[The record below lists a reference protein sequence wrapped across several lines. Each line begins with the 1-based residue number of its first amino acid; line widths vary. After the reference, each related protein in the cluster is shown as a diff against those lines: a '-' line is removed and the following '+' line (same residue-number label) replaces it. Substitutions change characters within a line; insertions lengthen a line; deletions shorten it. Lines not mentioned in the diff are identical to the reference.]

1 MNCIL
6 LWSLINLFL
15 YKCPKSIDIDT
26 TGKNCTQVHQGTYDQ
41 EIMLMCT
48 LPIGKSA
55 TTTPE
60 PTESYTTLPPVSTT
74 SVSTSTA
81 PLPVETHAPTEPP
94 EYLTTTTSSNL
105 RKTTTSSY
113 IPKTT
118 SEAIHIQSTTIS
130 PTTNPPSDQPTF
142 ETTTGAYIRRNDTKS
157 IVLTNS
163 KQPIQQTIIQQTS
176 PDTIPIL
183 ISALSIS
190 IVSFIG
196 CIVFGIWSYKKH
208 QEHKVRK
215 MVRPSGVQIEMS
227 PTATQPMLQAPKQ
240 DPKKEQRINQL
251 KRMNDGSKTARAVAP
266 KAMMKR
272 SPSQVKKMTLEDW
285 KQLRNELKNPTVIKK
300 PPVNRGNK
308 PSMRPQRVPPAPVK
322 EIKPMAAVVN
332 NNSYVKKM
340 VEKLNKK

>member
-15 YKCPKSIDIDT
+15 YKCPKSIDVNTID
-26 TGKNCTQVHQGTYDQ
+26 KNCTQVHQGTYDQ
-41 EIMLMCT
+41 EFMLMCT

-60 PTESYTTLPPVSTT
+60 PTESYTTLPPVLTT

-81 PLPVETHAPTEPP
+81 PLPVETHAPTKPP

-105 RKTTTSSY
+105 RSSTTSSY

-118 SEAIHIQSTTIS
+118 SEAIHIQSTTVS

-142 ETTTGAYIRRNDTKS
+142 GTTTDAYILPNDTQS
-157 IVLTNS
+157 LVLS
-163 KQPIQQTIIQQTS
+163 REQPIQQTIIQQTS

-208 QEHKVRK
+208 QEHKVHK
-215 MVRPSGVQIEMS
+215 MVRPSGVHIEMS
-227 PTATQPMLQAPKQ
+227 PTATQPILPAPNQ
-240 DPKKEQRINQL
+240 EPQKKQRIDQL
-251 KRMNDGSKTARAVAP
+251 KRMNDGSKTARTVAP

-285 KQLRNELKNPTVIKK
+285 KQLKNELRTPTVIKK
-300 PPVNRGNK
+300 PPIDRSQK
-308 PSMRPQRVPPAPVK
+308 PSMRPQRIPPAPNK
-322 EIKPMAAVVN
+322 EVKPMAAVVN

-340 VEKLNKK
+340 VEKLSKK

>member
-15 YKCPKSIDIDT
+15 YKCPQSIDVNSI
-26 TGKNCTQVHQGTYDQ
+26 GKNCTQVHQGTYDQ
-41 EIMLMCT
+41 ELMLMCS

-81 PLPVETHAPTEPP
+81 PLPVETHAPTESP

-130 PTTNPPSDQPTF
+130 PTTNPPSDQQTF
-142 ETTTGAYIRRNDTKS
+142 ETTTDTYILPNNTKS
-157 IVLTNS
+157 FVLTRE
-163 KQPIQQTIIQQTS
+163 QPIQQTIIQQTS
-176 PDTIPIL
+176 PDTITIL

-196 CIVFGIWSYKKH
+196 CLVFGIWSYKKH
-208 QEHKVRK
+208 QEHKAHN
-215 MVRPSGVQIEMS
+215 MVRPSGVQLEMS
-227 PTATQPMLQAPKQ
+227 PTATQPMLQPPKQ
-240 DPKKEQRINQL
+240 DPQRKQRTNQL
-251 KRMNDGSKTARAVAP
+251 KRMNDGSKTARTPAP
-266 KAMMKR
+266 KTMISR
-272 SPSQVKKMTLEDW
+272 SPSQVKKMSLEDW
-285 KQLRNELKNPTVIKK
+285 RQLRNELKTPTVIKK
-300 PPVNRGNK
+300 PPVNRGQK
-308 PSMRPQRVPPAPVK
+308 PSMRPQRIPPAPGTEV
-322 EIKPMAAVVN
+322 KPMAAVVN
-332 NNSYVKKM
+332 KNSYVKKM
-340 VEKLNKK
+340 VAKLSKK